1 MKQFFYLVFVKLQT
15 NFNSFAKLKKKI
27 EKKSEKKA
35 KREKKFGQIDWQM
48 KRLPKLARA
57 VNAIFCSEQ
66 KSSIKFEILATK
78 VGNNSRSTISD
89 LERLIK
95 ESNGWLIRHKDW
107 VRKNILRI
115 LMMFAILWFK

>member
-1 MKQFFYLVFVKLQT
+1 
-15 NFNSFAKLKKKI
+15 
-27 EKKSEKKA
+27 
-35 KREKKFGQIDWQM
+35 M

-57 VNAIFCSEQ
+57 VNAIYCSEQ
-66 KSSIKFEILATK
+66 KSSIKFEILAIK

-107 VRKNILRI
+107 VRKKYIANINDVCNSLV
-115 LMMFAILWFK
+115 